1 MLGALSRGRSR
12 LEEYPRQRDF
22 LRADQD
28 AGRVRHRGFSL
39 HPEMERIQHAAAAE
53 RDAGRYRQGR
63 RLFSL
68 RSGERRDRRSA
79 SRRRRLSCRRHQES
93 RRAGYDGR
101 RGLTGRSVMPAPVVY
116 YVRHGETDWNVEW
129 RLQGGRDIALNER
142 GREQANRCGEI
153 LRDLMTR
160 DNRAPDTLDYV
171 SSPLGRARVTM
182 ELVRGRLGLPA
193 EGYRVEQNLTEISFG
208 EWEGFTIEE
217 LSRRDNESV
226 LRRDKDK
233 WNFLPPGGESYQQVM
248 VRIAGWYATLAR
260 DAVVV
265 AHG

>member
-1 MLGALSRGRSR
+1 
-12 LEEYPRQRDF
+12 
-22 LRADQD
+22 
-28 AGRVRHRGFSL
+28 
-39 HPEMERIQHAAAAE
+39 
-53 RDAGRYRQGR
+53 
-63 RLFSL
+63 
-68 RSGERRDRRSA
+68 
-79 SRRRRLSCRRHQES
+79 
-93 RRAGYDGR
+93 
-101 RGLTGRSVMPAPVVY
+101 MPAPVVY

-265 AHG
+265 AHGGTARALLAHLGIFDPATAAMESIEQGVVYLIAEGKLARYA